1 MEFKNKLSF
10 DESIAMVN
18 MVFEMV
24 FHKDKDTGRT
34 IYMPELYDY
43 ALRLAAIRFYADYPL
58 SEDNDAN
65 YETAMSIRIEDMDID
80 RSQFNGIKTA
90 IREKIELKKS
100 RIHKSNLTVVSQ
112 FDALVPVMENLI
124 AGVSEK
130 FSEIDT
136 HKLNQQLKEQGLF

>member
-24 FHKDKDTGRT
+24 FHKDKDTGRI

-43 ALRLAAIRFYADYPL
+43 ALRLAAIRFYADYHL
-58 SEDNDAN
+58 SEDNDTN
-65 YETAMSIRIEDMDID
+65 YETAMSIRIEDMNID
-80 RSQFNGIKTA
+80 RSQFKGIETA
-90 IREKIELKKS
+90 IREKIEMKKAQ
-100 RIHKSNLTVVSQ
+100 INKSNLTVLSQ
-112 FDALVPVMENLI
+112 FDALVPVMEKLI
-124 AGVSEK
+124 ADVSEK